1 MTSDSR
7 KRFRSHFGGILGF
20 VEIQALWSTVLA
32 MGQVASTQG
41 NKQEAVL
48 SLVLDLCNFGV
59 TGEFVYFIWEH
70 CNIKEELMALMG
82 KKITNASLSA
92 VWIYSIGQ

>member
-7 KRFRSHFGGILGF
+7 KRFRSHFGGIVGF
-20 VEIQALWSTVLA
+20 VEIQALWSTVLV

-48 SLVLDLCNFGV
+48 SLVLGPLQFWCNRRVCLFLF
-59 TGEFVYFIWEH
+59 ESNAISKKSYS
-70 CNIKEELMALMG
+70 LMVLM
-82 KKITNASLSA
+82 
-92 VWIYSIGQ
+92 W

>member
-7 KRFRSHFGGILGF
+7 KRLRGHFGGIVGF
-20 VEIQALWSTVLA
+20 VEMKALWSTVLA

-48 SLVLDLCNFGV
+48 SLVLDLCNSGV

-70 CNIKEELMALMG
+70 CSIKEELQSNG
-82 KKITNASLSA
+82 VNGEKNH
-92 VWIYSIGQ
+92 